1 MLQDLS
7 RARLA
12 GAWCAVLAA
21 IGSLGV
27 AAGAPVSTSN
37 LGLWL
42 LACLVP
48 PSVMLATS
56 RDASSLTIAKVLYA
70 ATRPPV

>member
-1 MLQDLS
+1 MLKDLS

-12 GAWCAVLAA
+12 GAWCAVLVV

-37 LGLWL
+37 FGMWL
-42 LACLVP
+42 AACLVP
-48 PSVMLATS
+48 PSVMLVAW
-56 RDASSLTIAKVLYA
+56 RGAPPLTIAEVLYA
-70 ATRPPV
+70 ANRPPV